1 MLGMYNVQLVPGR
14 RAPVIGGAQRRRK
27 ITKQRSGTDSQI
39 HEHENGHSHT
49 PLIPFCSSS
58 AHTLHSSPSAPPL
71 LSPLPHTVPSNRSA
85 VRMLMAMLGMYNVQ
99 LVPAE
104 VLQSLVGHVHDGL
117 SEDEEE
123 EEEEEEDGEEFEFS
137 DEGGGYMSG

>member
-1 MLGMYNVQLVPGR
+1 
-14 RAPVIGGAQRRRK
+14 
-27 ITKQRSGTDSQI
+27 
-39 HEHENGHSHT
+39 
-49 PLIPFCSSS
+49 
-58 AHTLHSSPSAPPL
+58 
-71 LSPLPHTVPSNRSA
+71 
-85 VRMLMAMLGMYNVQ
+85 MLMAMLGMYNVQ